1 MSTNH
6 IIEHP
11 SALSLSGEASRAMA
25 GTSRLEIPPG
35 YQRAIRFGANWTLIT
50 SPYRILFLVVVLAIG
65 GAAID
70 WEDIGQVLEIA
81 GTSPVAFGAP
91 LVFAGLF
98 HVLFFV
104 TVVTLFAALRVRWP
118 VRASLLLVCGAW
130 ETIMVCTMLLHWF
143 FTLTSLGTAYVA
155 GDAALRATLIPAATA
170 ADGLRQ
176 AFHQMNSFGLA
187 IIWIMI
193 SLLPFESGLP
203 RAVRWL
209 GGILALALFAPDPS
223 FALVIVLNPIW
234 MFLLGRWLKRLP
246 TADESRG

>member
-1 MSTNH
+1 
-6 IIEHP
+6 
-11 SALSLSGEASRAMA
+11 
-25 GTSRLEIPPG
+25 
-35 YQRAIRFGANWTLIT
+35 
-50 SPYRILFLVVVLAIG
+50 
-65 GAAID
+65 
-70 WEDIGQVLEIA
+70 
-81 GTSPVAFGAP
+81 
-91 LVFAGLF
+91 
-98 HVLFFV
+98 
-104 TVVTLFAALRVRWP
+104 
-118 VRASLLLVCGAW
+118 
-130 ETIMVCTMLLHWF
+130 MLLHWF

-155 GDAALRATLIPAATA
+155 SDAALRAMLIPAATA